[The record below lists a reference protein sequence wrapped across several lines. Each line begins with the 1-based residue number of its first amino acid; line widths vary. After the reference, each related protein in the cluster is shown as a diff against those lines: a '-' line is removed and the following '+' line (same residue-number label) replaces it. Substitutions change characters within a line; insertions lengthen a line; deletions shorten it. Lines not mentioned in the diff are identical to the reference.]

1 MRGIRWSFIVLL
13 ILVNG
18 ACRPIAPP
26 VPSPALPTPVPTETI
41 RPAPT
46 PTFTLPPY
54 TTPAW
59 FRSAVLYEIFLRSFY
74 DSDGDGVGDLRGI
87 IARLDYLQSL
97 GVTAIWLTPIHP
109 SPSDHGYDVMDY
121 FHVRPEYGTVEDVRA
136 LAEAAHAR
144 GMRVLLDF
152 VSSHLSNQHPY
163 FRDAF
168 GNPASRYSDWFIW
181 QNEAHTRY
189 LSFDG
194 VLAMPRFNHYNPE
207 VVAYLT
213 QVARFWL
220 SQGIDGFRVDNAT
233 FPPKAFFVALRR
245 EVKAVNPDALL
256 LGEFWVRSVSRLAP
270 AFPDQF
276 DALFDF
282 PLYHIMLGDP
292 NRNGD
297 GVLSGQSDP
306 VLLSTLFREE
316 AQLFPPQSLAVR
328 FLSNHDTNRLAT
340 ELNRDPARLRLA
352 AAFLTA
358 LPGPIMIYYGEE
370 IGMLGQKGGPPAW
383 DNYRR
388 EPMDWY
394 ASGEGPGQ
402 TTWFRPPD
410 RWNRPGDGIS
420 VEEEE
425 QDPSS
430 LLNTYR
436 RLLRL
441 RAETPALRE
450 GDFTVLELTASAPGA
465 WGFVRRA
472 AGQTVVALFNFSD
485 QPLSVTLSAF
495 PFTASAPQD
504 LLNGR
509 AFPPTQ
515 AGQPYAISM
524 PGASA
529 VWLVSP
535 PGE

>member
-1 MRGIRWSFIVLL
+1 MRATRWFLMAFV
-13 ILVNG
+13 ILTG
-18 ACRPIAPP
+18 WACRPIPRP
-26 VPSPALPTPVPTETI
+26 ITPTAFPIPTTTPTEAI
-41 RPAPT
+41 SPT
-46 PTFTLPPY
+46 PTATSTLPPY
-54 TTPAW
+54 ATPAW
-59 FRSAVLYEIFLRSFY
+59 FRSAILYEIFPRSFA
-74 DSDGDGVGDLRGI
+74 DSNGDGIGDLQGI
-87 IARLDYLQSL
+87 IGRLDYLRSL
-97 GVTAIWLTPIHP
+97 GITAIWLTPIYP

-121 FHVRPEYGTVEDVRA
+121 FAVRPEYGTMEDVR
-136 LAEAAHAR
+136 LLVEAAHAR
-144 GMRVLLDF
+144 GIRVLLDF
-152 VSSHLSNQHPY
+152 VPSHLSNQHPY

-207 VVAYLT
+207 VVNYLT
-213 QVARFWL
+213 QAARFWL
-220 SQGIDGFRVDNAT
+220 NQGIDGFRVDNAT
-233 FPPKAFFVALRR
+233 FPPRSFFLALRR
-245 EVKAVNPDALL
+245 EVKALNPDALL
-256 LGEFWVRSVSRLAP
+256 LGEVWVRSVSRLSQS
-270 AFPDQF
+270 FMDQF

-282 PLYHIMLGDP
+282 PLYHLMLGDP

-306 VLLSTLFREE
+306 VLLATLFREE
-316 AQLFPPQSLAVR
+316 AQFFPPQGLAVR

-340 ELNRDPARLRLA
+340 EVGQDPARLRLA
-352 AAFLTA
+352 AAFLSA

-425 QDPSS
+425 QDPDS

-436 RLLRL
+436 RFIRL
-441 RAETPALRE
+441 RTERPALRE
-450 GDFTVLELTASAPGA
+450 GDFAVLDLAASASGA

-472 AGQTVVALFNFSD
+472 GDQMVVALFNFSN
-485 QPLSVTLSAF
+485 QPLSITLSAF
-495 PFTASAPQD
+495 PFTSSAPRD
-504 LLNGR
+504 LLSGR
-509 AFPPTQ
+509 TFPPAQT
-515 AGQPYAISM
+515 GQPYTLTLPAT
-524 PGASA
+524 SA
-529 VWLVSP
+529 VWLVN
-535 PGE
+535 E